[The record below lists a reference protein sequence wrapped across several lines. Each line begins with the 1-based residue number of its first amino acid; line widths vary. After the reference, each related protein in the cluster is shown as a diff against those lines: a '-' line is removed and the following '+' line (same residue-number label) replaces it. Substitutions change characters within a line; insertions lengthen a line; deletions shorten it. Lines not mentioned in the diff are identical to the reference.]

1 MRTLNIFYIKMSN
14 CEMKYM
20 LVFSFF
26 FFFSCSDRKKDNIS
40 LLVDKWMR
48 REIVFPE
55 DLIFTIQGI
64 DTVDCTLHRNY
75 KIITYVDSAGCTSCK
90 LSLSEWG
97 DLIEYFDSMSID
109 SVQFLFFFSPKKSI
123 ELRYALRTNKFK
135 YPVCIDYSDSF
146 NKINQ
151 LPNDRMFHAF
161 LLDEANKVMG
171 IGNPVGNPKIKEL
184 YLDMIQRKKVDKPMR
199 QPQTEVG
206 IICSLIDMG
215 TFDWKQEQ
223 MAHFTL
229 KNTGNNPLVI
239 IDVATSCGCTSVEY
253 PKEPMHSGR
262 SVELK
267 VRYKADHP
275 EHFNKT
281 ISVYCNA
288 ASSPI
293 KLAVKGRAE

>member
-1 MRTLNIFYIKMSN
+1 MELLFLKIKSFILCLLPYYDKMIMHLDLAIVSIQSRTN
-14 CEMKYM
+14 YM
-20 LVFSFF
+20 
-26 FFFSCSDRKKDNIS
+26 C
-40 LLVDKWMR
+40 
-48 REIVFPE
+48 
-55 DLIFTIQGI
+55 LIFI
-64 DTVDCTLHRNY
+64 
-75 KIITYVDSAGCTSCK
+75 
-90 LSLSEWG
+90 W
-97 DLIEYFDSMSID
+97 YF
-109 SVQFLFFFSPKKSI
+109 
-123 ELRYALRTNKFK
+123 
-135 YPVCIDYSDSF
+135 F
-146 NKINQ
+146 NI
-151 LPNDRMFHAF
+151 NDRMFHAF

-223 MAHFTL
+223 MTHFTL